1 MVLPEVLS
9 ALVWGGFAA
18 AGLLVGGLVGM
29 RLDPS
34 TEWVGRVMAF
44 GAGTLIAAVTLDLTL
59 EAVDVGGEPAFLAGL
74 LAGGLTFFFADR
86 ALLRDEAKGMGP
98 AESITLGSLLD
109 GIPESAAIGL
119 TIAAQDRVPAALV
132 IAAFIGNLPEGLG
145 PSVLMVRNGRSKA
158 WVARLWL
165 GIVAVSGVSAVL
177 GYALLSAMPDSVDAV
192 VQAFAAGA
200 ILAMLSMTLMPEA
213 FERAGRLVGVWTV
226 VGYAISAIIA
236 TTTS

>member
-1 MVLPEVLS
+1 MVLPEVVSSL
-9 ALVWGGFAA
+9 LWGFVAA
-18 AGLLVGGLVGM
+18 SGLLVGGIVGM
-29 RLDPS
+29 RTDPS
-34 TEWVGRVMAF
+34 GETVGRVMAF

-59 EAVDVGGEPAFLAGL
+59 EAVHVGGELPFLFGL

-86 ALLRDEAKGMGP
+86 ALLRDEERGMGP

-119 TIAAQDRVPAALV
+119 TIAAQGRVPVALV
-132 IAAFIGNLPEGLG
+132 LAAFIGNLPEGLG
-145 PSVLMVRNGRSKA
+145 PSVMMVRGGRTKG
-158 WVARLWL
+158 WVLRLWL
-165 GIVAVSGVSAVL
+165 GIGVLSAISAVL

-226 VGYAISAIIA
+226 VGYAISAIVA
-236 TTTS
+236 TATS